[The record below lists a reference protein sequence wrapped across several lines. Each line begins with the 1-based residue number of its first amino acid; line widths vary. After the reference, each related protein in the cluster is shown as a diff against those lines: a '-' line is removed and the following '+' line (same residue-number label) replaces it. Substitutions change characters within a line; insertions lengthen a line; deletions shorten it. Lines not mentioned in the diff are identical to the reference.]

1 VYIDERFTWSCGSG
15 SAAET
20 DKMVEARVCC
30 GDEVLAVLY
39 MDKNMGKAIYCNV
52 YVRTG
57 DTADG

>member
-1 VYIDERFTWSCGSG
+1 
-15 SAAET
+15 
-20 DKMVEARVCC
+20 MVEARVCC